1 MHEQRPGSEYLV
13 DLLLHPWL
21 VLLHEE
27 LSEGLSD
34 DAVGLQVPHVVV
46 LFHLD
51 AVGIKPLVRVELDL
65 IRCPLALRLHVSFGL
80 EDLHEELSDIRCVF
94 LNL

>member
-21 VLLHEE
+21 VVLHEE

-51 AVGIKPLVRVELDL
+51 AVRIKPLVRVELDL
-65 IRCPLALRLHVSFGL
+65 VGCALALRLHVSFGL
-80 EDLHEELSDIRCVF
+80 
-94 LNL
+94 